1 MRRNNIIERRELDA
15 KEEKVMPKLSRK
27 TKEKDDVKNDFFS

>member
-27 TKEKDDVKNDFFS
+27 IKREG

>member
-1 MRRNNIIERRELDA
+1 MRRNNIIERREPDA

-27 TKEKDDVKNDFFS
+27 TKGEG